1 MKLKKLLAF
10 ITVYAIVI
18 ISVPIFFNDIWLK
31 DFPELKTYE
40 GELKFSGERAY
51 KHIEYIGL
59 NFPQREIGTENAES
73 SANWILHEFKQLGL
87 EAYKEEFTC
96 RSPEKL
102 LRGIIGKNNY
112 DKKDYKQ
119 LPLNEFFTE
128 LKGINVIGISKG
140 KSEDTIIIG
149 AHRDTLGTLEGAQD
163 NASGTASMLELARV
177 LTKEDHYHTYMFIS
191 FDGEEIGLKGSEDF
205 ARKHSL
211 KNVKL
216 AMILDCVGYKK
227 ADTVGLYQFA
237 SARGASPLWTTVLA
251 NNVIKNRSEKPY
263 YIDDEGGFRGIGIG
277 VFPPLMK
284 KMMSLKVSGGVNTDS
299 GPFVDRNIPA
309 VGFIAANSGKKID
322 PENVYHSPGDTI
334 SMVSKDTL
342 EFIGKLSEKYIKS
355 VELNDFSWELESSW
369 YLVKGNKY
377 LDYKIILG
385 FGLLVLLGVAMI
397 WFVSSFET
405 LKKRKKRNE
414 FLDFVRKELV
424 WIIPIL
430 LLSVFFGFMWQIVKF
445 DFAADF
451 NITFLIKLWLGVSFL
466 VLLAI
471 ITIRFIILKD
481 KRESYHEITE
491 FQRTLLNSLYFL
503 IFLVATIYFNVF
515 IAIILIGIPVLVLG
529 RVGYCNMAARI
540 GWGIALLIWFV
551 VETILLFICVSAYI
565 YDFLAIEVSVLMFIY
580 SLLMNFTFVYVISS
594 PLMTKK
600 SKNFEMSKEFRTI

>member
-1 MKLKKLLAF
+1 MKLKKLLALL
-10 ITVYAIVI
+10 TVYAIVI
-18 ISVPIFFNDIWLK
+18 ISVPFFFNDMWLK

-51 KHIEYIGL
+51 KDIEYMGL

-87 EAYKEEFTC
+87 EAYKEEFVC
-96 RSPEKL
+96 RSSEKL
-102 LRGIIGKNNY
+102 LRALIGKNNY
-112 DKKDYKQ
+112 DKKDYKK

-140 KSEDTIIIG
+140 KSKDTIIIG

-177 LTKEDHYHTYMFIS
+177 LTKEDHYYTYMFIS
-191 FDGEEIGLKGSEDF
+191 FDGEEIGLKGSEAF

-216 AMILDCVGYKK
+216 AMILDCVGYKN

-237 SARGASPLWTTVLA
+237 SAKGASPLWTTVLA
-251 NNVIKNRSEKPY
+251 NNVIKDRNGKPY
-263 YIDDEGGFRGIGIG
+263 YIDEEGGLRGISIG

-284 KMMSLKVSGGVNTDS
+284 KMMSLKVSGWVNTDS
-299 GPFVDRNIPA
+299 GPFVDRNIPS
-309 VGFIAANSGKKID
+309 VGFIAANSIKKID
-322 PENVYHSPGDTI
+322 PENVYHTPGDTI
-334 SMVSKDTL
+334 SMVRKDTL

-377 LDYKIILG
+377 LDFRIILG
-385 FGLLVLLGVAMI
+385 FGLLVLIGVAMI

-405 LKKRKKRNE
+405 LKKRNE
-414 FLDFVRKELV
+414 ILAFVRKELV
-424 WIIPIL
+424 WIIPIV

-445 DFAADF
+445 DFAADI

-481 KRESYHEITE
+481 KRESYHQITE

-503 IFLVATIYFNVF
+503 IFLAATIYFNVF
-515 IAIILIGIPVLVLG
+515 IAIILVGIPVFVMG

-540 GWGIALLIWFV
+540 GWGIALLIWSV
-551 VETILLFICVSAYI
+551 IETILLFSCVSAYI

-580 SLLMNFTFVYVISS
+580 SLLMNFTFVYVIST
-594 PLMTKK
+594 PFMPKK
-600 SKNFEMSKEFRTI
+600 AKNFKMYKELNTI